1 MDATYNGCIL
11 PQCIHVSVVD
21 AMQVV
26 RLILESDLKP
36 HTFKYCVINVFS
48 HLNLLPGAEIHV
60 VLENYQYA

>member
-11 PQCIHVSVVD
+11 HQCIQVSVVD

-36 HTFKYCVINVFS
+36 HTFKYWVKNVFS

>member
-11 PQCIHVSVVD
+11 PQCIPVSVVD